1 MSKTSMIFGAISAV
15 SAAFACCLGGLCLFG
30 YISDERR
37 KQKMES
43 DAESAAISQA
53 ISQLIY
59 DVNELELKMTKY
71 ENLLQEK
78 K

>member
-1 MSKTSMIFGAISAV
+1 MSKTSMIFGAISAF
-15 SAAFACCLGGLCLFG
+15 SAAVACGLGGLCLFG

-43 DAESAAISQA
+43 DAESAAIR
-53 ISQLIY
+53 QLFY
-59 DVNELELKMTKY
+59 DVHELELKMTKY

>member
-1 MSKTSMIFGAISAV
+1 MSKTSMIFGSISAV
-15 SAAFACCLGGLCLFG
+15 SAALFTCCLGGLCLLG

-37 KQKMES
+37 KQKIES
-43 DAESAAISQA
+43 DAESAAIR
-53 ISQLIY
+53 QLIY
-59 DVNELELKMTKY
+59 DVNELKLKMTEY

>member
-15 SAAFACCLGGLCLFG
+15 SAAFACCLGGVCLFG

-37 KQKMES
+37 RKQKMEH
-43 DAESAAISQA
+43 DIEAATIRK
-53 ISQLIY
+53 LFY
-59 DVNELELKMTKY
+59 DVNELKLHV
-71 ENLLQEK
+71 LHQEK